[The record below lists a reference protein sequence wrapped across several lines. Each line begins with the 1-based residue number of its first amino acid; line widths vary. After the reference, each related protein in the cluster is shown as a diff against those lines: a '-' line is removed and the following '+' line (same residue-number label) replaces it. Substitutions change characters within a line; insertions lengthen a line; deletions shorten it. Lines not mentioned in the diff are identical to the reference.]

1 MTDDELTILLCTIL
15 GEMPTWTWRPNVPY
29 TRDETG
35 IFYGA
40 IPDKP
45 DRAIGVR
52 IYMATDRNN
61 LSERRAQ
68 LRFRGPKNAPNG
80 ADNLASL
87 AFAAMDGLSRVG
99 GISGMRRESM
109 APLGADSN
117 GREERTDN
125 YIITLDNPE
134 ALS

>member
-1 MTDDELTILLCTIL
+1 MTDDELTVLLCELL
-15 GEMPTWTWRPNVPY
+15 GRMPTWSWSPSGPY
-29 TRDETG
+29 PPDVTG

-40 IPDKP
+40 IADKP
-45 DRAIGVR
+45 DSAIGVR
-52 IYMATDRNN
+52 VYMATDRNN

-68 LRFRGPKNAPNG
+68 LRFRGPKGAPNG

-109 APLGADSN
+109 APLGADTN
-117 GREERTDN
+117 DRAERTDN
-125 YIITLDNPE
+125 YVVVLDNEE
-134 ALS
+134 AAT